1 MESLLVVRIRTLAV
15 VYLGIFM
22 FGASICSEASDSHGA
37 KEPIWP
43 TKQWQTSLPE
53 EQGMDSKE
61 LAELVD
67 FGARRV
73 LATPDVTLSSMLDSL
88 LVARHGK
95 IVAEAYYAPYAAE
108 IPHAIHSV
116 TKAVIGTLTGIAMK
130 DGLLDSPSRWVLDFF

>member
-15 VYLGIFM
+15 VCLSIFM
-22 FGASICSEASDSHGA
+22 FGASICSGAADSQGV

-43 TKQWQTSLPE
+43 TRQWQTSLPE

-61 LAELVD
+61 LAELAD
-67 FGARRV
+67 FGARHV

-95 IVAEAYYAPYAAE
+95 IVAEAYYAPYAAG

-116 TKAVIGTLTGIAMK
+116 TKAVIGTLTGIAVK
-130 DGLLDSPSRWVLDFF
+130 GTPSR

>member
-22 FGASICSEASDSHGA
+22 FGASICSEAADSQGV

-43 TKQWQTSLPE
+43 TRQWQTSLPE

-67 FGARRV
+67 CGAWRV

-95 IVAEAYYAPYAAE
+95 IVAEAYYAPYAAG

-116 TKAVIGTLTGIAMK
+116 TKAVIGTLTGIALK
-130 DGLLDSPSRWVLDFF
+130 GTPSR

>member
-1 MESLLVVRIRTLAV
+1 MESLLVVRIRTLE

-22 FGASICSEASDSHGA
+22 FGASICSEAADSQDA

-67 FGARRV
+67 FGASAFEPRQ
-73 LATPDVTLSSMLDSL
+73 A
-88 LVARHGK
+88 
-95 IVAEAYYAPYAAE
+95 
-108 IPHAIHSV
+108 
-116 TKAVIGTLTGIAMK
+116 
-130 DGLLDSPSRWVLDFF
+130 